1 MREAKGGWPG
11 LCFLQQAASVT
22 CRAVLC
28 CGVSCAV
35 QPGVT
40 RKQLNEHL
48 RDTGLFFSVD
58 PGADA
63 TLGGMAATRASGT
76 NAVRSLTAAAGTV
89 LPGQLFCCGSNSQG
103 CKWQRS
109 RAVLEPACAG
119 NCVQAVWKPALGP
132 AAEPVCTRVRLR

>member
-1 MREAKGGWPG
+1 M
-11 LCFLQQAASVT
+11 
-22 CRAVLC
+22 
-28 CGVSCAV
+28 

-76 NAVRSLTAAAGTV
+76 NAVSQPPWTDVV
-89 LPGQLFCCGSNSQG
+89 LVLG
-103 CKWQRS
+103 CF
-109 RAVLEPACAG
+109 G
-119 NCVQAVWKPALGP
+119 
-132 AAEPVCTRVRLR
+132 VCIANLLAR